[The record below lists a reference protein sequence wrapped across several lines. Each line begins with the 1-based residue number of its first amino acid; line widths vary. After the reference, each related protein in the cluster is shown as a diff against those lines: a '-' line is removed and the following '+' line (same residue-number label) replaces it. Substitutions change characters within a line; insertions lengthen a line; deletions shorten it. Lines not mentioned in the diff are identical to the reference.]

1 MSWIL
6 KRFPPYSGI
15 KLSTRVTFAP
25 ISTRRRATAEPMK
38 PSPPVTRTSE
48 AAKMSGSQGTGELY
62 GAGQK
67 IFYNISRFF
76 WQNRAALPQ
85 IHQTAMATGPE
96 LSLGIPVY
104 NGSRTI
110 GALVEHTTKI
120 FGSTSFEIVLV
131 NDGSEDDSETVCAQL
146 AEKFPQ
152 NVTFVHLSRNFGEHS
167 AVLAGFTRARGRYV
181 AVLDDDSQNPPEE
194 VVRMLDELKR
204 KNYDVVY
211 GHYIEKKH
219 SWFRNLGSRFND
231 RIATLMLHKPKELYL
246 SSFKVIN
253 RFLIDEIVK
262 YRGPY
267 PYTDGLIYR
276 VTRNIGQ
283 IPVEHRA
290 SPGGSSR
297 YTLRRL
303 IRLWL
308 NMFLNFSIKPLRLS
322 IYVGLFTSCLSL
334 VALIAIVIDRLWI
347 TPNVTLGIPTVLGT
361 IVLLAGI
368 QLMILGLVGEYL
380 GRLYLD
386 HTGTPQYVVRYVKGA
401 NPPIDATK

>member
-1 MSWIL
+1 
-6 KRFPPYSGI
+6 
-15 KLSTRVTFAP
+15 
-25 ISTRRRATAEPMK
+25 
-38 PSPPVTRTSE
+38 
-48 AAKMSGSQGTGELY
+48 
-62 GAGQK
+62 
-67 IFYNISRFF
+67 
-76 WQNRAALPQ
+76 
-85 IHQTAMATGPE
+85 MATGPE
-96 LSLGIPVY
+96 LSLVIPVY

-120 FGSTSFEIVLV
+120 FGLTSFEIVLV

-167 AVLAGFTRARGRYV
+167 AVLAGFTEARGRYI
-181 AVLDDDSQNPPEE
+181 AVLDDDGQNPPEE

-231 RIATLMLHKPKELYL
+231 RIATLMLHKPKDLYL
-246 SSFKVIN
+246 SSFKVMN
-253 RFLIDEIVK
+253 RFLINEIIK
-262 YRGPY
+262 YHGPY

-290 SPGGSSR
+290 SVSGPSR
-297 YTLRRL
+297 YTFRKLV
-303 IRLWL
+303 RLWL
-308 NMFLNFSIKPLRLS
+308 NMFLNFSIKPLRIS
-322 IYVGLFTSCLSL
+322 VYVGLFASCLSIVAL
-334 VALIAIVIDRLWI
+334 VAILIDKLWI
-347 TPNVTLGIPTVLGT
+347 TPNLTVGIPTILGS
-361 IVLLAGI
+361 VVFFSGI

-386 HTGTPQYVVRYVKGA
+386 QTGTPQFIVRYTTRKGESTT
-401 NPPIDATK
+401 ILGRKDATE

>member
-1 MSWIL
+1 
-6 KRFPPYSGI
+6 
-15 KLSTRVTFAP
+15 
-25 ISTRRRATAEPMK
+25 
-38 PSPPVTRTSE
+38 
-48 AAKMSGSQGTGELY
+48 
-62 GAGQK
+62 
-67 IFYNISRFF
+67 
-76 WQNRAALPQ
+76 
-85 IHQTAMATGPE
+85 MATGPE
-96 LSLGIPVY
+96 LSLVIPVY

-131 NDGSEDDSETVCAQL
+131 NDGSEDDSEKVCAQL

-167 AVLAGFTRARGRYV
+167 AVLAGFTEARGRYI
-181 AVLDDDSQNPPEE
+181 AVLDDDGQNPPEE

-231 RIATLMLHKPKELYL
+231 RIATLMLHKPKDLYL
-246 SSFKVIN
+246 SSFKVMN
-253 RFLIDEIVK
+253 RFLINEIIK
-262 YRGPY
+262 YHGPY

-290 SPGGSSR
+290 SLSGPSR
-297 YTLRRL
+297 YTFRRL
-303 IRLWL
+303 VRLWL
-308 NMFLNFSIKPLRLS
+308 NMFLNFSIKPLRIS
-322 IYVGLFTSCLSL
+322 VYVGLFASCLSI
-334 VALIAIVIDRLWI
+334 VALIAILIDKLWI
-347 TPNVTLGIPTVLGT
+347 TPNLTVGIPTVLGS
-361 IVLLAGI
+361 VVFFSGI

-386 HTGTPQYVVRYVKGA
+386 QTGTPQYVVRYAIREGSKDESSASGR
-401 NPPIDATK
+401 

>member
-1 MSWIL
+1 
-6 KRFPPYSGI
+6 
-15 KLSTRVTFAP
+15 
-25 ISTRRRATAEPMK
+25 
-38 PSPPVTRTSE
+38 
-48 AAKMSGSQGTGELY
+48 
-62 GAGQK
+62 
-67 IFYNISRFF
+67 
-76 WQNRAALPQ
+76 
-85 IHQTAMATGPE
+85 MATGPE
-96 LSLGIPVY
+96 LSLVIPVY

-110 GALVEHTTKI
+110 GALVEHTAKI

-131 NDGSEDDSETVCAQL
+131 NDGSEDDSEKVCAQL
-146 AEKFPQ
+146 AVKFPQ

-167 AVLAGFTRARGRYV
+167 AVLAGFTQARGRYV
-181 AVLDDDSQNPPEE
+181 AVLDDDGQNPPEE

-231 RIATLMLHKPKELYL
+231 RIATLVLHKPKDLYL
-246 SSFKVIN
+246 SSFKVMN
-253 RFLIDEIVK
+253 RFLINEIIR

-290 SPGGSSR
+290 SVSGSSR
-297 YTLRRL
+297 YTFRRL
-303 IRLWL
+303 VRLWL
-308 NMFLNFSIKPLRLS
+308 NMFLNFSIKPLRVS
-322 IYVGLFTSCLSL
+322 VYVGLFASCLSFVAL
-334 VALIAIVIDRLWI
+334 VAILIDKLWI
-347 TPNVTLGIPTVLGT
+347 TPNLTVGIPTVLGS
-361 IVLLAGI
+361 VVFFSGI

-386 HTGTPQYVVRYVKGA
+386 QTGTPQYVVRYTMLAGSREEQR
-401 NPPIDATK
+401 

>member
-1 MSWIL
+1 
-6 KRFPPYSGI
+6 
-15 KLSTRVTFAP
+15 
-25 ISTRRRATAEPMK
+25 
-38 PSPPVTRTSE
+38 
-48 AAKMSGSQGTGELY
+48 
-62 GAGQK
+62 
-67 IFYNISRFF
+67 
-76 WQNRAALPQ
+76 
-85 IHQTAMATGPE
+85 MATGPE
-96 LSLGIPVY
+96 LSLVIPVY

-131 NDGSEDDSETVCAQL
+131 NDGSEDDSEKVCAQL

-167 AVLAGFTRARGRYV
+167 AVLAGFTEARGRYI
-181 AVLDDDSQNPPEE
+181 AVLDDDGQNPPEE

-231 RIATLMLHKPKELYL
+231 RIATLMLHKPKDLYL
-246 SSFKVIN
+246 SSFKVMN
-253 RFLIDEIVK
+253 RFLINEIIK
-262 YRGPY
+262 YHGPY

-290 SPGGSSR
+290 SLSGPSR
-297 YTLRRL
+297 YTFRRL
-303 IRLWL
+303 VRLWL
-308 NMFLNFSIKPLRLS
+308 NMFLNFSIKPLRIS
-322 IYVGLFTSCLSL
+322 VYVGLFASCLSI
-334 VALIAIVIDRLWI
+334 VALIAILIDKLWI
-347 TPNVTLGIPTVLGT
+347 TPNLTVGIPTVLGS
-361 IVLLAGI
+361 VVFFSGI
-368 QLMILGLVGEYL
+368 QLTILGLVGEYL

-386 HTGTPQYVVRYVKGA
+386 QTGTPQYVVRYAIREGSKDESSASGR
-401 NPPIDATK
+401 

>member
-1 MSWIL
+1 M
-6 KRFPPYSGI
+6 
-15 KLSTRVTFAP
+15 
-25 ISTRRRATAEPMK
+25 ATA
-38 PSPPVTRTSE
+38 
-48 AAKMSGSQGTGELY
+48 
-62 GAGQK
+62 
-67 IFYNISRFF
+67 
-76 WQNRAALPQ
+76 
-85 IHQTAMATGPE
+85 PE
-96 LSLGIPVY
+96 LSLVIPVY

-110 GALVEHTTKI
+110 GPLVEQTAKI

-131 NDGSEDDSETVCAQL
+131 NDGSEDDSERVCVKL

-167 AVLAGFTRARGRYV
+167 AVLAGFTQARGRYV

-231 RIATLMLHKPKELYL
+231 RIATLMLHKPKDLYL
-246 SSFKVIN
+246 SSFKVMN
-253 RFLIDEIVK
+253 RFLVNEIIK

-276 VTRNIGQ
+276 VTRKIGQ

-290 SPGGSSR
+290 SQSGQSR

-303 IRLWL
+303 VRLWL
-308 NMFLNFSIKPLRLS
+308 NMFLNFSIQPLRIS
-322 IYVGLFTSCLSL
+322 VYVGLLASCLSIVAL
-334 VALIAIVIDRLWI
+334 VAILIDKLWI
-347 TPNVTLGIPTVLGT
+347 TKNVTLGIPTVLGS
-361 IVLLAGI
+361 IVFFAGV

-386 HTGTPQYVVRYVKGA
+386 HTGTPQYVVRYVRRA